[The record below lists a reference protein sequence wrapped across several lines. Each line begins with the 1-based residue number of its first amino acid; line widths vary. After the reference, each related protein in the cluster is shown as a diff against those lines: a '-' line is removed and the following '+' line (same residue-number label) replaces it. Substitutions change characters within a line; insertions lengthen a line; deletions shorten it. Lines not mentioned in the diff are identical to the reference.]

1 MRRQLAKLAA
11 LIDVERGDRLAVDDD
26 DDLLRAGGGCRD
38 RGGKHEKRGS
48 HQSAEC
54 HETIEHHRS
63 IRFLADAGLASAH
76 ALIILRSN
84 SPLATSQCY
93 RVLPKAPPPP
103 VDGAPLFVVP
113 PSVRKLTCIMIG
125 MVDRHAAAVGIAC
138 NIIQGQD
145 EAVVDVADADLSL
158 GDRLGVEIIAR
169 PCQQHPVRVHL
180 QPRASEDALAP
191 VQEPDQGLGGIVAV
205 HHRGRPPAECRGG
218 LQARCAAG

>member
-1 MRRQLAKLAA
+1 MRRQLAKFAA

-48 HQSAEC
+48 HQFAEC

-63 IRFLADAGLASAH
+63 IRFLADAGLHAS

-93 RVLPKAPPPP
+93 RVLPKAPVLP

-113 PSVRKLTCIMIG
+113 PSVRKLTCII
-125 MVDRHAAAVGIAC
+125 
-138 NIIQGQD
+138 
-145 EAVVDVADADLSL
+145 
-158 GDRLGVEIIAR
+158 
-169 PCQQHPVRVHL
+169 
-180 QPRASEDALAP
+180 
-191 VQEPDQGLGGIVAV
+191 
-205 HHRGRPPAECRGG
+205 
-218 LQARCAAG
+218 